1 MSDANQNYVF
11 TPSVATLQLYPSAID
26 ALSNPLLILD
36 ASYALVAVNEP
47 ARQLLG
53 TQPTDLGRAI
63 HRLETPVWPID
74 IRALAEE
81 CLTQRRPVTVE
92 QTSWPTIGNP
102 GRCYDVRVSPLID
115 NGDSISGVLI
125 IFEDASR
132 LRDSSPSSNGRSR
145 TPDDVRRAAV
155 DQRGTRDDQRGTAVD
170 GGGTRDDQRG
180 AAVDQ
185 RRARND
191 ERGAAVDQRGTADHQ
206 RRAARARRRA
216 ESGERVPRVDPGR
229 RAGGV
234 IVIDRS
240 LQVVAWNH
248 RSEDRGACAWTR

>member
-1 MSDANQNYVF
+1 MLFLGKAELLTRGAQLYNAVDVRHRLFAMVVKDNCRERLAIMSDANQNYVF

-102 GRCYDVRVSPLID
+102 GRCYDVRVSNPWSSF
-115 NGDSISGVLI
+115 GRQSAS
-125 IFEDASR
+125 ASR
-132 LRDSSPSSNGRSR
+132 ASSKWSSGKWSSRPWTPPTAGGAWFIAASPARRSRAAAAKPVASSCWSTRSQGSPS
-145 TPDDVRRAAV
+145 RR
-155 DQRGTRDDQRGTAVD
+155 
-170 GGGTRDDQRG
+170 
-180 AAVDQ
+180 
-185 RRARND
+185 
-191 ERGAAVDQRGTADHQ
+191 
-206 RRAARARRRA
+206 
-216 ESGERVPRVDPGR
+216 
-229 RAGGV
+229 
-234 IVIDRS
+234 
-240 LQVVAWNH
+240 
-248 RSEDRGACAWTR
+248 